1 MNINDVLNNGFI
13 VTLFKKFRSELNEN
27 VDDIY
32 RKFGNLEPKEV
43 VRGPP
48 GPPGEKGEQ
57 GEIGPIGEQGPA
69 GPQGLKGARGTPGKD
84 GKDFTKDILLF
95 EKNLIETTSFQKQ
108 NINSFINEA
117 RKEIDAFEKSV
128 TSTVKTA
135 AEDNAASI
143 NDVQIKF
150 NEFVKRVNHQ
160 IRELAIGGGGSVNIL
175 QMDDVEFKKRHMM
188 EGDAILIF
196 DIEKQKFVSQ
206 SFIDITERLQLGMEK
221 QYDRLVDTDEVNG
234 YTYVGEAD
242 PGSNRANP
250 IWRIKRV
257 YEIGDDLEII
267 WADNSADFDKV
278 WDDRTTY
285 EYN

>member
-1 MNINDVLNNGFI
+1 MNINDVLSNGFI
-13 VTLFKKFRSELNEN
+13 LTVFKKLKQEVNES
-27 VDDIY
+27 VDEVY
-32 RKFGNLEPKEV
+32 RKFGQLDSNTV
-43 VRGPP
+43 VRGPA
-48 GPPGEKGEQ
+48 GPPGEPGPQ
-57 GEIGPIGEQGPA
+57 GEIGPIGEQGPI
-69 GPQGLKGARGTPGKD
+69 GPQGLKGARGIPGKD
-84 GKDFTKDILLF
+84 GKDFTKDILIF
-95 EKNLIETTSFQKQ
+95 EKTLTETTTSQEQK
-108 NINSFINEA
+108 INSFIKEA

-128 TSTVKTA
+128 TSTVKVTT
-135 AEDNAASI
+135 EDNAASI
-143 NDVQIKF
+143 NDIQVKF

-175 QMDDVEFKKRHMM
+175 QMDDVEFARRHEV

-196 DIEKQKFVSQ
+196 DAEKKKFVSQ
-206 SFIDITERLQLGMEK
+206 SFIDITERLQIGMEK

-257 YEIGDDLEII
+257 YEVGDDLEII
-267 WADNSADFDKV
+267 WADNSADFDKI
-278 WDDRTTY
+278 WDDRATY